1 MYNYDYNICTEAD
14 RDIFIKQCE
23 ALEKHIPNLVKDKLL
38 EDVDGSETQIYFLDG
53 KEIAV
58 HNSYY
63 IGAIYIKSEVELEH
77 FFNK

>member
-1 MYNYDYNICTEAD
+1 MYKYDYNICTEAD
-14 RDIFIKQCE
+14 RDIFIKQCK

-53 KEIAV
+53 KKIVV

-63 IGAIYIKSEVELEH
+63 IGAVYIKSEIELEH
-77 FFNK
+77 FFDN